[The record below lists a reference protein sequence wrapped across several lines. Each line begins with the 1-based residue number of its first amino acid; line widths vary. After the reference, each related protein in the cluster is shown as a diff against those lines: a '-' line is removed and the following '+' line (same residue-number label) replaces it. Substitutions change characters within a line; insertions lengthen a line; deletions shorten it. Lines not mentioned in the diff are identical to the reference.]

1 MKKKL
6 KIKDISIN
14 LGDFF
19 LSILSNYPPQLFDRK
34 YIKESYNKEYYILKI
49 NEEYLDIIRNN
60 IIIPPF
66 SLPMICEPE
75 EWSCK
80 SYGGFLENKIIGED
94 IITGSKMHGQKMENK
109 KPLYNAVNYLNSIK
123 FCINDLLFN
132 YLNNEGKF
140 LLDEIKADDDLQRI
154 ITLKIS

>member
-1 MKKKL
+1 
-6 KIKDISIN
+6 
-14 LGDFF
+14 
-19 LSILSNYPPQLFDRK
+19 
-34 YIKESYNKEYYILKI
+34 
-49 NEEYLDIIRNN
+49 
-60 IIIPPF
+60 
-66 SLPMICEPE
+66 
-75 EWSCK
+75 
-80 SYGGFLENKIIGED
+80 
-94 IITGSKMHGQKMENK
+94 MHGQKMENK